1 MDNSGREAKVMD
13 ESNGRA
19 LMKEEPTE
27 QTELPGDSSGQAEV
41 TGNSIEKAPLANHNP
56 NSGGSEPFVFWR
68 HVPPP
73 TLFFLPRFG
82 PHCFYGG
89 VTPPPYGVFPPLWNG
104 TRCDIWPVDTRQSAV
119 GVQLTPP
126 TDEVNSP
133 TQHIHSFRA
142 ESHDSTPMEIS
153 PCASPLKQSTNT
165 PTERGAAAPAMK
177 AESSTDSTTEVN
189 RNRAV
194 KSLSLEKW
202 TPMPRALK
210 PVKYHEVNPCTAE
223 SSVLSLLKQCKSCT
237 KQIARTKRQGA
248 TYAAEECT
256 CAQEFAPGK
265 VQGENTKQSIAKTK
279 TGLEKLGPLTASTK
293 PAAAQQDPVVTGADK
308 SIVGSEPNLASMKC
322 RQSADC
328 ISGSAAKLTE
338 ETRSLS
344 TFCTGRKSRC
354 DESSVHSIPV
364 VERRRAEQNYW
375 HRQRTP
381 QRTTPRNAHITD
393 CLGANSSET
402 FTHYS
407 HRDIPAECIVNR
419 FVEEI
424 RAASE
429 QKSCAGDPRV
439 RVKIA
444 GAYIP
449 GPRVDNLHTTVIDIK
464 MDPLLG
470 ACVEHAEG
478 PFMLPSELEEDDKGW
493 LWTFE

>member
-1 MDNSGREAKVMD
+1 MDNSSREAEVMD

-19 LMKEEPTE
+19 LVKEEPTE
-27 QTELPGDSSGQAEV
+27 QTELPGDSSGQGEV
-41 TGNSIEKAPLANHNP
+41 TGNSIEKAPLANGNP

-104 TRCDIWPVDTRQSAV
+104 TRCDIWPVDTRQAAV
-119 GVQLTPP
+119 NVQLTPP
-126 TDEVNSP
+126 TYGVNSP
-133 TQHIHSFRA
+133 THHIRSFRT

-165 PTERGAAAPAMK
+165 PTESEAATPAMK
-177 AESSTDSTTEVN
+177 AESSTDWTAEVN
-189 RNRAV
+189 RNHAV
-194 KSLSLEKW
+194 KSLSLGKW

-210 PVKYHEVNPCTAE
+210 PVKYHDVDPSE
-223 SSVLSLLKQCKSCT
+223 SSVLSLLKRCKSCT
-237 KQIARTKRQGA
+237 KKMARTKRQGA

-256 CAQEFAPGK
+256 CAQEFALGK
-265 VQGENTKQSIAKTK
+265 VQGENAESIAKTK
-279 TGLEKLGPLTASTK
+279 TGLEKLGPLSASTK
-293 PAAAQQDPVVTGADK
+293 PAAAQQDPAVTGADK
-308 SIVGSEPNLASMKC
+308 SIGSSEPSLASMMC

-344 TFCTGRKSRC
+344 AFCTERKSTSA
-354 DESSVHSIPV
+354 ESSVHSIPV

-375 HRQRTP
+375 HRQRT
-381 QRTTPRNAHITD
+381 TPRRAHITD
-393 CLGANSSET
+393 CLGANRSEP
-402 FTHYS
+402 FSHYS

-449 GPRVDNLHTTVIDIK
+449 GPTVDNLQTTVIDIK

-478 PFMLPSELEEDDKGW
+478 PFLLPSELEEDDKGW